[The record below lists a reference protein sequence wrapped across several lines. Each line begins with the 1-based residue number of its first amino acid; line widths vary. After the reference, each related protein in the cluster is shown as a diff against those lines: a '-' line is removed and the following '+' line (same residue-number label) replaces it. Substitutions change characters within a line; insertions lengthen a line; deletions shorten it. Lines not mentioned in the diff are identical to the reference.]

1 MNYPFPIIETIHDVL
16 IAIHGR
22 SEFII
27 AYRDGFKVIN
37 YNVGYED
44 TFTIDENDVMEN
56 HGKLIPKGVMRREC
70 RGLIFYPDGKIM
82 SRPFNKF
89 FNIGEREETQ
99 IKNIDMSKPHTIIEK
114 MDGSMIR
121 PLVVNGVIRLGTK
134 MGVTDCSIAAEA
146 MVEAWPEEKRDLF
159 AEYMKAV
166 YHGMTPLLE
175 FVSPENRIVL
185 KYDTPDMVLLG
196 VRRNRD
202 GQYSPTDSE
211 FYRKWIADGFSVA
224 EEHGELT
231 GTLDDYIIAHS
242 GDQGREGFVMRF
254 ADGQMYKGKN
264 EWYVRIHRV
273 KDQIRTDR
281 HVLALLLAN
290 ELDDVYPMLDEEDYQ
305 RVKNY
310 EADFHAA
317 LIKKVAYLDEQV
329 SRVLELADG
338 DKKKLAVEILPASPL
353 TKNEYPFAFKLAD
366 GGHDL
371 DELVMKNVMANLGN
385 TAKYN
390 VLAEWLGIDNNIT

>member
-56 HGKLIPKGVMRREC
+56 HGRLIPKGVMRREC

-82 SRPFNKF
+82 SRPFHKF
-89 FNIGEREETQ
+89 FNFNEREETQ
-99 IKNIDMSKPHTIIEK
+99 LRNIDLSQPHTIIEK

-121 PLVVNGVIRLGTK
+121 PIVVNGVVRLATK
-134 MGVTDCSIAAEA
+134 MGVTDTSIAAEA
-146 MVEAWPEEKRDLF
+146 VVAAWPETKRDLF

-185 KYDTPDMVLLG
+185 KYDTPDLVLLG
-196 VRRNRD
+196 VRRNHD
-202 GQYSPTDSE
+202 GKYSPTDSE

-224 EEHGELT
+224 DEYGELS
-231 GTLDDYIIAHS
+231 GTLDDYIAKHS
-242 GDQGREGFVMRF
+242 SDEGREGFIMRF

-273 KDQIRTDR
+273 KDKIRTDR

-290 ELDDVYPMLDEEDYQ
+290 DLDDVYPHLDEDDYQ

-317 LIKKVAYLDEQV
+317 FNNKVAYLDYQIYQ
-329 SRVLELADG
+329 VLELAGG

-353 TKNEYPFAFKLAD
+353 TKNEYPIAFKMAD
-366 GGHDL
+366 GGYNVGNL
-371 DELVMKNVMANLGN
+371 VMANVTANLNN
-385 TAKYN
+385 TAKYQN
-390 VLAEWLGIDNNIT
+390 LADWLGIGDNA